1 MALILRFSFAA
12 QVIAAFVI
20 FVLGYIGLFA
30 TLLLALVVVRCLYE
44 AVKWLNARVA
54 AKPPIAIPF
63 PRSAGYQSHSERRI
77 ATSATQLLNESARAP
92 VTFQPALQR
101 RRAPQISR

>member
-30 TLLLALVVVRCLYE
+30 TLMLALVVVRCLYE

-54 AKPPIAIPF
+54 AKPPVAIPF
-63 PRSAGYQSHSERRI
+63 PQSAGYQSERRMPT
-77 ATSATQLLNESARAP
+77 APTQLVIEAARAP
-92 VTFQPALQR
+92 LAFQPALHR
-101 RRAPQISR
+101 RRTPQISR

>member
-1 MALILRFSFAA
+1 MALIFRFSFAA

-30 TLLLALVVVRCLYE
+30 ALLLVLFVVRCLYE

-54 AKPPIAIPF
+54 AKPTVAIPF
-63 PRSAGYQSHSERRI
+63 SQSAGYQSQSENRI
-77 ATSATQLLNESARAP
+77 ATSATQLVNESARAP
-92 VTFQPALQR
+92 IMFQPALQR

>member
-30 TLLLALVVVRCLYE
+30 TLMLALVVVRFLYE
-44 AVKWLNARVA
+44 GVKWLNARAA
-54 AKPPIAIPF
+54 AKRPVVIPF
-63 PRSAGYQSHSERRI
+63 PQSVSNQSQSERRI
-77 ATSATQLLNESARAP
+77 PTSGTQLINESARVP
-92 VTFQPALQR
+92 LTFQPALHR
-101 RRAPQISR
+101 RRATQISR